1 MFFSH
6 SKSKLGIDIGT
17 STIKIVQ
24 LKKENDQFLLET
36 YGMVNASAGV
46 ASKIDADVIAQTAQI
61 LKTLLARANVNTKK
75 VVASLPNNIVFVSVI
90 DMPALSDKEL
100 KSAIEWEARRYV
112 PLPLE
117 EVTLSWDVMRESDKA
132 SKIKVLITAVPTTV
146 VENYA
151 RMFKLAGL
159 EPEALE
165 IEALALIRSLA
176 GPRQDAFIIVDIGAR
191 NTSLNLVDKG
201 FLRISRNLPV
211 GGDTITS
218 GISQSLHVSVARAEQ
233 FKMDLGLSGD
243 LQQIPQVMKSSM
255 ESIKNETSQLIK
267 IYEASGG
274 TISEIIFAGSGG
286 YLPGLAPFFSDL
298 GVKTSLGDPFKFVG
312 FDERLKSSL
321 SKVSMGLSV
330 ALGLAM
336 RNIE

>member
-17 STIKIVQ
+17 STIKVVQ
-24 LKKENDQFLLET
+24 LKKEESKYILET
-36 YGMVNASAGV
+36 YGMVNISGDLNGKNDV
-46 ASKIDADVIAQTAQI
+46 DVIGQTAEV
-61 LKTLLARANVNTKK
+61 LKKLLEKSQVTAKK
-75 VVASLPNNIVFVSVI
+75 AVASLPNNVVFVSVI
-90 DMPALSDKEL
+90 DMPSLSEKEL

-117 EVTLSWDVMRESDKA
+117 EVTLSWSVLKEGAAADKL
-132 SKIKVLITAVPTTV
+132 KVLITAVPTTV
-146 VENYA
+146 IENYL

-176 GPRQDAFIIVDIGAR
+176 GSRQDAYIIIDIGAR

-201 FLRISRNLPV
+201 FLRISRNLPF

-218 GISQSLHVSVARAEQ
+218 GIAQSLHVSSTRAEQ
-233 FKMDLGLSGD
+233 FKMDLGVTQGLEPG
-243 LQQIPQVMKSSM
+243 LPQIMKTSL
-255 ESIKNETSQLIK
+255 ENIKNETAKLVQ
-267 IYEASGG
+267 IYESSGG
-274 TISEIIFAGSGG
+274 SIAEVIFTGGGSR
-286 YLPGLAPFFSDL
+286 LPGLKDYFASL
-298 GVKTSLGDPFKFVG
+298 GIKTSLGDPLKFIG
-312 FDERLKSSL
+312 FDERLKPNLTRVSL
-321 SKVSMGLSV
+321 SLSV

-336 RNIE
+336 RE

>member
-24 LKKENDQFLLET
+24 LKKEDDQFLLET
-36 YGMVNASAGV
+36 YGMVNA
-46 ASKIDADVIAQTAQI
+46 ASRVMAKLDADVIGQTAEV
-61 LKTLLARANVNTKK
+61 LKTLLDKSQISTKK
-75 VVASLPNNIVFVSVI
+75 VVASLPNSIVFVSVI
-90 DMPALSDKEL
+90 DMPPLSDKEL

-117 EVTLSWDVMRESDKA
+117 EVTLSWSVMREGA
-132 SKIKVLITAVPTTV
+132 EEAKIKVLITAVPTTV
-146 VENYA
+146 IENYS
-151 RMFKLAGL
+151 RMFSLAGL

-176 GPRQDAFIIVDIGAR
+176 GSRQDAFIIVDIGAR

-201 FLRISRNLPV
+201 FLRISKNLPV

-218 GISQSLHVSVARAEQ
+218 GIAQSLHISDSRAEQ

-255 ESIKNETSQLIK
+255 DTIKNETGQLVK
-267 IYEASGG
+267 IYEAGGG
-274 TISEIIFAGSGG
+274 TINEIIFSGSGA
-286 YLPGLAPFFSDL
+286 YLPGLAPYFSEL
-298 GVKTSLGDPFKFVG
+298 GIKTSLGDPFKFIRY
-312 FDERLKSSL
+312 DQRLKNSL
-321 SKVSMGLSV
+321 SRVSLGLSI

-336 RNIE
+336 RE

>member
-17 STIKIVQ
+17 STIKVAQ
-24 LKKENDQFLLET
+24 LKKEDSKYTLET
-36 YGMVNASAGV
+36 YGMVNIASDMD
-46 ASKIDADVIAQTAQI
+46 SKDEGDVIGQTAEV
-61 LKTLLARANVNTKK
+61 LKKLLQKSEITSKK
-75 VVASLPNNIVFVSVI
+75 AVASLPNNIVFVSVI
-90 DMPALSDKEL
+90 DMPSMSDKEL

-117 EVTLSWDVMRESDKA
+117 EVTLSWDVMREGETA
-132 SKIKVLITAVPTTV
+132 QKIKVLITAVPTTV
-146 VENYA
+146 VENYS

-159 EPEALE
+159 EPQALD
-165 IEALALIRSLA
+165 IEARALIRSLA

-211 GGDTITS
+211 GGDSIAS
-218 GISQSLHVSVARAEQ
+218 GIAQSLKISPGRAEQ

-243 LQQIPQVMKSSM
+243 LQQIPQVMKASL
-255 ESIKNETSQLIK
+255 ESIKNETGQLVK

-274 TISEIIFAGSGG
+274 TISEIIFAGSGA
-286 YLPGLAPFFSDL
+286 YLPGLSVYFSDL
-298 GVKTSLGDPFKFVG
+298 GIKASLGNPFKFIEY
-312 FDERLKSSL
+312 DERLKTAL
-321 SKVSMGLSV
+321 PKVSMGLSI

-336 RNIE
+336 RE

>member
-1 MFFSH
+1 MFFSR
-6 SKSKLGIDIGT
+6 SKSKLGVDIGT
-17 STIKIVQ
+17 STIKVVQ
-24 LKKENDQFLLET
+24 LKRDNGKFLLET
-36 YGMVNASAGV
+36 YGMVNAASQVMSKADVDVISQTAGV
-46 ASKIDADVIAQTAQI
+46 
-61 LKTLLARANVNTKK
+61 LKTLLEKAKVTTKK
-75 VVASLPNNIVFVSVI
+75 VIASLPNNIVFVSVI

-100 KSAIEWEARRYV
+100 KNAIEWEARRYV

-117 EVTLSWDVMRESDKA
+117 EVTLSWSVMRESQTA
-132 SKIKVLITAVPTTV
+132 EKIKVLITAVPTTV
-146 VENYA
+146 IENYL

-159 EPEALE
+159 DPQALE

-176 GPRQDAFIIVDIGAR
+176 GSRQDAFIIVDIGAR

-218 GISQSLHVSVARAEQ
+218 GIAQSLKISPGRAEQ

-243 LQQIPQVMKSSM
+243 LQQIPQVMKASL
-255 ESIKNETSQLIK
+255 ESIKNETGQLVK

-274 TISEIIFAGSGG
+274 TISEIIFAGSGA
-286 YLPGLAPFFSDL
+286 YLPGLSVYFSDL
-298 GVKTSLGDPFKFVG
+298 GIKASLGNPFKFIEY
-312 FDERLKSSL
+312 DERLKTAL
-321 SKVSMGLSV
+321 PKVSMGLSI

-336 RNIE
+336 RE